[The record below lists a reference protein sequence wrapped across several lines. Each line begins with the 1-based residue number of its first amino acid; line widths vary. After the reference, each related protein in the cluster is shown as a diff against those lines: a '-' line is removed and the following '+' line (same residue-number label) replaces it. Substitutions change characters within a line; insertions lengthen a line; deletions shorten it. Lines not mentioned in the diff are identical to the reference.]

1 MIRNWSKKTI
11 AKNTLTNCLI
21 QKNTFEK
28 EIRAYILSLE
38 KENKTANKEIKERK
52 ILINKSKDLLK
63 EAQKD
68 QDVFLEKY
76 APQEYRLLLK
86 KPKFKKKKLHSKN

>member
-1 MIRNWSKKTI
+1 MIRAWSKKTI

-38 KENKTANKEIKERK
+38 KENKTANKEVKERK
-52 ILINKSKDLLK
+52 ILINKSKDLLN

-68 QDVFLEKY
+68 KDAFLEKY
-76 APQEYRLLLK
+76 APEQYRLLLK
-86 KPKFKKKKLHSKN
+86 KFKSKKKKLD

>member
-1 MIRNWSKKTI
+1 MIRAWSKKTI

-38 KENKTANKEIKERK
+38 NENKTANKEVKERK
-52 ILINKSKDLLK
+52 ILINKSKDLLN

-68 QDVFLEKY
+68 QNAFLGKY
-76 APQEYRLLLK
+76 APKEYRLLLK
-86 KPKFKKKKLHSKN
+86 FKSKKKKFSE

>member
-1 MIRNWSKKTI
+1 MIRAWSKKAI

-28 EIRAYILSLE
+28 EIRAYISSLE
-38 KENKTANKEIKERK
+38 NENKTANKEVKERK
-52 ILINKSKDLLK
+52 ILINKSKDLLN

-68 QDVFLEKY
+68 QNAFLEKY
-76 APQEYRLLLK
+76 APKEYRLLLK
-86 KPKFKKKKLHSKN
+86 KFKSKKKN